1 MPDNPQQASESTAP
15 QPDFSATDPYL
26 VLGISPAAGKL
37 QIKRAYFALIKQ
49 YSPEKDAEKFKII
62 RGAYEKLKNA
72 EQRAETDALL
82 PKAPPPLPAV
92 ASRYASV
99 DGIKLNS
106 ADALFA
112 LKQEGDLGRVD
123 FKSDFREVDW

>member
-1 MPDNPQQASESTAP
+1 MPNNPPQAPESTAP

-49 YSPEKDAEKFKII
+49 YPPEKDAEKFKII

-72 EQRAETDALL
+72 ARRAETDTLL
-82 PKAPPPLPAV
+82 PKAPPPLSAARHV
-92 ASRYASV
+92 SI
-99 DGIKLNS
+99 GEIKLNR
-106 ADALFA
+106 AGALFA